1 MHSTACNHANTW
13 QSLKIFKTNLFHRG
27 KLSGVVKEYVQNNTI
42 QTTDSID
49 WLQSQSGLCKVDRY
63 TPSDEEEQTWATDSA
78 KLFQQT
84 ASDPIKVLSWLRKD
98 LEKCAVGIQNVLNA
112 SNNAGGTSTKEPTA
126 TGRQAMP
133 QRKVRSPGGYSM
145 CDEEFSV
152 NVSSNR
158 GSPNFHL
165 AMKTAC
171 QKESKDEESDRSASP
186 NLHPDPD
193 EVSYYCNRLSN
204 LAIAMA
210 RKEMDENADG
220 HTRPQKAVFTAAGDH
235 GQRSV
240 GVSTEDKHKPSKMGE
255 CTFEESPTTKK
266 RAIYYKEENT
276 EMPSRSERCK
286 DGSKGCHQQKC
297 FGADEHTNS
306 LSKGIL
312 VYANN
317 VVSDMMVSVMKTMK
331 VKVNDSNIACA
342 VLKKVLLKHSKEVV
356 SDLIDSCMKN
366 LHDVTGTLM
375 TDSDFVSAVKRSLF
389 TQGSQKASEIV
400 QAMLKRL
407 HNALIVQKQVS
418 DKARSQSMAFASVKT
433 GTGAEGK
440 MQNMRFSATKTE
452 SQKEKEMTC
461 AETVGNHILKE
472 GLTMWQKKNDPGG
485 SNSQSSKAAG
495 VAHWNQDSQ
504 DFATDSWARDL
515 IVTALLL
522 IQYHLVQQENAMKEA
537 EGGRSSRA
545 AGTFGFLSHE
555 KGSGGGSPPLSAKLG
570 DPSKQSDDEQ
580 SETNADNDMSSV
592 IVTLIKKL
600 INETVSKLGG
610 SAGSSAAEEA
620 SRNAYKFLEGAG
632 PSGLSETDHSYEEA
646 ISGLTKMIL
655 DQFDVDKKEGG
666 SGPFVD
672 HLVDT
677 VTKLCLMIAKYSNPE
692 AGLGGIGDGEDADD
706 TMYFKS
712 SDIGESRV
720 GSGNDTTSGRKVVV
734 TNQNAPENQHNK
746 QLQAILQWVAAS
758 QLNVPVLYFMDD
770 DEETLNKLQQLSSVA
785 VERGYSVGE
794 VMQAVLKY
802 EKERQLG
809 EALGNLVRLPVLD
822 WLLQHL

>member
-1 MHSTACNHANTW
+1 M
-13 QSLKIFKTNLFHRG
+13 
-27 KLSGVVKEYVQNNTI
+27 
-42 QTTDSID
+42 TDSID

-63 TPSDEEEQTWATDSA
+63 TPTDEAEQNWTTDSA
-78 KLFQQT
+78 KLFQQNS
-84 ASDPIKVLSWLRKD
+84 SDPLKVLSWLRKD
-98 LEKCAVGIQNVLNA
+98 LEKCAIGINNVLNS
-112 SNNAGGTSTKEPTA
+112 SNNAGGARSRDPSL
-126 TGRQAMP
+126 GRQ
-133 QRKVRSPGGYSM
+133 RNTHSPGGYSI

-165 AMKTAC
+165 SMKTAC
-171 QKESKDEESDRSASP
+171 QKESKEEESDGTTSP
-186 NLHPDPD
+186 NTNPDPD

-210 RKEMDENADG
+210 RKEMNDRSDG
-220 HTRPQKAVFTAAGDH
+220 GNTCIHKTVYTAAGGDH
-235 GQRSV
+235 SHRSIGV
-240 GVSTEDKHKPSKMGE
+240 GTEDSKHSPSKMGE
-255 CTFEESPTTKK
+255 CNHEGSPSSQKK
-266 RAIYYKEENT
+266 TAFYYKEENA
-276 EMPSRSERCK
+276 EAPNKSEPFTHRAT
-286 DGSKGCHQQKC
+286 GCNHRKR
-297 FGADEHTNS
+297 FGADEYTNS

-331 VKVNDSNIACA
+331 VKVSDSSIACA

-389 TQGSQKASEIV
+389 TQGSQKAAEIV
-400 QAMLKRL
+400 QAMLNRL

-418 DKARSQSMAFASVKT
+418 EKVKSQSMAFASVKT
-433 GTGAEGK
+433 GGDAKT
-440 MQNMRFSATKTE
+440 QNMRFSATKTE
-452 SQKEKEMTC
+452 QPKEERTC
-461 AETVGNHILKE
+461 AEAVGHHIIKE
-472 GLTMWQKKNDPGG
+472 GLSMWHQKQQNDNTG
-485 SNSQSSKAAG
+485 SNPPSKPIDSRLMGSALFNSE
-495 VAHWNQDSQ
+495 NQDLANLS
-504 DFATDSWARDL
+504 TDSWARDL

-537 EGGRSSRA
+537 AEGGRSSRA
-545 AGTFGFLSHE
+545 AGGGLGFLSQD
-555 KGSGGGSPPLSAKLG
+555 KGGNVTAFGKFDSL
-570 DPSKQSDDEQ
+570 KQGDDEQ
-580 SETNADNDMSSV
+580 GEPSADNDMSSV
-592 IVTLIKKL
+592 VVMLMQKL
-600 INETVSKLGG
+600 INETVNKLGG
-610 SAGSSAAEEA
+610 NAGTSMADEA
-620 SRNAYKFLEGAG
+620 VRAAYKSPEGAG
-632 PSGLSETDHSYEEA
+632 PSSHAEVDHSYEDA

-655 DQFDVDKKEGG
+655 DQFDVNKKEGG
-666 SGPFVD
+666 SGPFID
-672 HLVDT
+672 NLVDT

-692 AGLGGIGDGEDADD
+692 AGLGDMGDGEDMPLFSKTTEPA
-706 TMYFKS
+706 
-712 SDIGESRV
+712 ESRV
-720 GSGNDTTSGRKVVV
+720 GSGEDTASGRKVVV
-734 TNQNAPENQHNK
+734 TNQNAPENMHNK

-809 EALGNLVRLPVLD
+809 EALGNFVRLPVLD
-822 WLLQHL
+822 WLLHNL

>member
-1 MHSTACNHANTW
+1 MFFPS
-13 QSLKIFKTNLFHRG
+13 IERG
-27 KLSGVVKEYVQNNTI
+27 Q
-42 QTTDSID
+42 
-49 WLQSQSGLCKVDRY
+49 
-63 TPSDEEEQTWATDSA
+63 TDSA

-84 ASDPIKVLSWLRKD
+84 ASDPLKVLSWLRKD

-112 SNNAGGTSTKEPTA
+112 SNNAGAASTKDSTA
-126 TGRQAMP
+126 GARQAMP
-133 QRKVRSPGGYSM
+133 QRNVHSPGGYSV

-152 NVSSNR
+152 NVSANR
-158 GSPNFHL
+158 ASPNFHL
-165 AMKTAC
+165 AMKAAC
-171 QKESKDEESDRSASP
+171 QKESKDEESDSSVSP
-186 NLHPDPD
+186 NMNPDPD

-210 RKEMDENADG
+210 RKEMNENADG
-220 HTRPQKAVFTAAGDH
+220 KAHVHKTGFTAAGDH
-235 GQRSV
+235 GHRSV
-240 GVSTEDKHKPSKMGE
+240 GAGAEEKHKPSKMGE
-255 CTFEESPTTKK
+255 CKFEGSPPTKQK
-266 RAIYYKEENT
+266 TMYYKEETT
-276 EMPSRSERCK
+276 EMPNRSEPGR
-286 DGSKGCHQQKC
+286 DRTKGCNHRKR
-297 FGADEHTNS
+297 FGTDEYNSS
-306 LSKGIL
+306 LSKGLL

-400 QAMLKRL
+400 QAMLNRL
-407 HNALIVQKQVS
+407 HKALIVQKQVG
-418 DKARSQSMAFASVKT
+418 DKARSQSMAFTSVKT
-433 GTGAEGK
+433 GGGAEGK
-440 MQNMRFSATKTE
+440 TQNMRFSTTKTE
-452 SQKEKEMTC
+452 SHKEKEMTC

-472 GLTMWQKKNDPGG
+472 GLTKWQKKTDPGG
-485 SNSQSSKAAG
+485 AIPQSSKATGGAP
-495 VAHWNQDSQ
+495 WSPDNQDLT
-504 DFATDSWARDL
+504 TDSWARDL

-545 AGTFGFLSHE
+545 AGTFGFLSHD
-555 KGSGGGSPPLSAKLG
+555 KGSGGSPPHPTRLY
-570 DPSKQSDDEQ
+570 DPTKQSDDEQ
-580 SETNADNDMSSV
+580 SEANPENDMSSV
-592 IVTLIKKL
+592 VVMLIQKL
-600 INETVSKLGG
+600 INETVNKLGG
-610 SAGSSAAEEA
+610 GVGSGMAEEA
-620 SRNAYKFLEGAG
+620 SRNACKYFEGPG
-632 PSGLSETDHSYEEA
+632 PSGLSETEHSYEDA

-655 DQFDVDKKEGG
+655 DQFDVDRTEGG
-666 SGPFVD
+666 SGPFID

-692 AGLGGIGDGEDADD
+692 AGLGDEGDEEDPGEV
-706 TMYFKS
+706 MYFKD
-712 SDIGESRV
+712 SDTGESRV
-720 GSGNDTTSGRKVVV
+720 GSGEDTASGRKVVV
-734 TNQNAPENQHNK
+734 TNQNAPENQHHK

-770 DEETLNKLQQLSSVA
+770 DEDTLNKLQQLSSLA

>member
-1 MHSTACNHANTW
+1 M
-13 QSLKIFKTNLFHRG
+13 
-27 KLSGVVKEYVQNNTI
+27 
-42 QTTDSID
+42 TTDSID
-49 WLQSQSGLCKVDRY
+49 WLQSPIGLCKVDRY
-63 TPSDEEEQTWATDSA
+63 TPSDEEEQTWTTDSA

-84 ASDPIKVLSWLRKD
+84 ASDPLKVLSCLRKD

-112 SNNAGGTSTKEPTA
+112 SNNAGGAVTKDSAATA
-126 TGRQAMP
+126 RQAMP
-133 QRKVRSPGGYSM
+133 QRNVHSPGGYSV

-158 GSPNFHL
+158 GSPNFHM
-165 AMKTAC
+165 AMKAAS
-171 QKESKDEESDRSASP
+171 QKEAKDEESDSSASP
-186 NLHPDPD
+186 NLNPDPD

-210 RKEMDENADG
+210 RKEMNENADG
-220 HTRPQKAVFTAAGDH
+220 HAHAHKTAFTAAGDH
-235 GQRSV
+235 SHRSV
-240 GVSTEDKHKPSKMGE
+240 GTGAEEKHKPSKMGE
-255 CTFEESPTTKK
+255 CKSEGSPKMKQKTM
-266 RAIYYKEENT
+266 YYKEETT
-276 EMPSRSERCK
+276 EMPNRSEPFR
-286 DGSKGCHQQKC
+286 DRPKGCNHRKR
-297 FGADEHTNS
+297 FGTDEYTNS

-389 TQGSQKASEIV
+389 SQGSQKVSEIV
-400 QAMLKRL
+400 QAMLNRL
-407 HNALIVQKQVS
+407 HNALIVQKQAG

-433 GTGAEGK
+433 GAGADGK
-440 MQNMRFSATKTE
+440 MQNMRFSAAKTATH
-452 SQKEKEMTC
+452 KEKEMTC

-472 GLTMWQKKNDPGG
+472 GLTKWQKTKDPGG
-485 SNSQSSKAAG
+485 SISQSSKATGGAL
-495 VAHWNQDSQ
+495 WNMDSQ
-504 DFATDSWARDL
+504 DPATDSWARDL

-522 IQYHLVQQENAMKEA
+522 IQYHLVQQENAMKEG
-537 EGGRSSRA
+537 EGGKTSRA
-545 AGTFGFLSHE
+545 AGTFGFLSHD
-555 KGSGGGSPPLSAKLG
+555 KGGGGSPPISARLY
-570 DPSKQSDDEQ
+570 DPTKQSDDEH
-580 SETNADNDMSSV
+580 SEPNPENDMSSV
-592 IVTLIKKL
+592 IVMLIQKL

-610 SAGSSAAEEA
+610 NEGSVMAEEA
-620 SRNAYKFLEGAG
+620 SRNAYKYLEGAG
-632 PSGLSETDHSYEEA
+632 PSGLSETDHSYEDA

-655 DQFDVDKKEGG
+655 DQFDVDRKEGG
-666 SGPFVD
+666 SGPFID

-692 AGLGGIGDGEDADD
+692 AGLEDVGDEEDPGD
-706 TMYFKS
+706 TVYFRGS
-712 SDIGESRV
+712 ETGESRV
-720 GSGNDTTSGRKVVV
+720 GSGEDNPCGRKVVV
-734 TNQNAPENQHNK
+734 TNQNAPENVHHK

-770 DEETLNKLQQLSSVA
+770 DEDTLNKLQQLSSLA

-809 EALGNLVRLPVLD
+809 EALGNLMRLPVLD